1 MKLTDLPELKDLN
14 HILATDNWYTSLE
27 VAAFLIAF
35 MIHLVGTIKSNRK
48 GIPKEAII
56 PKIGVGKKDRGFM
69 QTLKAK
75 FKGNELYLNTW
86 MDSKPVLVLSTWQP
100 EKDFVSRASKDA
112 NGKYVSA
119 MVARHSTTG
128 VYNNIMGG
136 TDSNDQRSQYISTML
151 RSVKWTLRPITHFAS
166 VAGINALVI
175 HTMICQKRDP
185 YHKPETT
192 IDFIEN
198 LCRELLEAFPRDLPV
213 VEEVDVEEQAPN
225 LIQAA
230 PKRPKI
236 AWEELWHD
244 RIEGPMHTVEITER
258 VPGGADQRGRCKA
271 CKSDSKISSRCVE
284 CGVYLHC
291 RGTKEDSCWWRF
303 HHLKTGFCK

>member
-1 MKLTDLPELKDLN
+1 
-14 HILATDNWYTSLE
+14 
-27 VAAFLIAF
+27 

-48 GIPKEAII
+48 GLPKEAII
-56 PKIGVGKKDRGFM
+56 PKTGAAKKDRGFV

-75 FKGNELYLNTW
+75 FKGKEIYLNTW

-112 NGKYVSA
+112 NGKYQTA

-128 VYNNIMGG
+128 VYNGVMGG

-175 HTMICQKRDP
+175 YIMLCQKRDP
-185 YHKPETT
+185 RYKPETT

-198 LCRELLEAFPRDLPV
+198 LCRELLEAFPKKPEAVEKDDDDEV
-213 VEEVDVEEQAPN
+213 AVEE
-225 LIQAA
+225 AA
-230 PKRPKI
+230 PKKRKI
-236 AWEELWHD
+236 DWEELWQK
-244 RIEGPMHTVEITER
+244 RMTGAMHTVELTER
-258 VPGGADQRGRCKA
+258 VIGEVDRRGRCQA
-271 CKSDSKISSRCVE
+271 CTSVSKINSRCVE
-284 CGVYLHC
+284 CGVSLHC
-291 RGTKEDSCWWRF
+291 RGTREDNCWWRF
-303 HHLKTGFCK
+303 HHLKTGFCQIIADGI